1 MTGVPARTFHQRQ
14 RPKPRHEN
22 NSVRRTYDLVRF
34 SLPLLEPETVL
45 AEDALIA
52 LCSASRNTVR
62 TVLRSLADD
71 GIIVR
76 RPKVGTTVPGSMLL
90 RVDEVMKLPELGD
103 ETSFRTRGVLLE
115 ALVIPA
121 PTILRDR
128 LQLEEGAYV
137 LVLEGLLLGNDEPAA
152 LTVSYVALDRPSDA
166 LPLPTDPDPI
176 AMLEERLGVTLGAGG
191 TTVGAMTADE
201 ATAERLEIPEGAS
214 ILWLE
219 DLLVDTDG
227 QPRAL
232 SQFRFRGDRIA
243 MRSQFS
249 RRTTPEAAPAA
260 S

>member
-45 AEDALIA
+45 AEDALI
-52 LCSASRNTVR
+52 LQCSASRNTVR

-71 GIIVR
+71 GLIVR

-103 ETSFRTRGVLLE
+103 ETPFRTRGVLTE

-121 PTILRDR
+121 PAILRDR
-128 LQLEEGAYV
+128 LQLDEGAYV
-137 LVLEGLLLGNDEPAA
+137 LVLEGLLLGNEEPAA
-152 LTVSYVALDRPSDA
+152 LTVSYVALDRPTDA

-176 AMLEERLGVTLGAGG
+176 ALLEDRLGVVLGPGV
-191 TTVGAMTADE
+191 TTVGAMVADP
-201 ATAERLEIPEGAS
+201 ATAERLEIAEGS
-214 ILWLE
+214 PILWLE
-219 DLLVDTDG
+219 DVLLDVLG

-243 MRSQFS
+243 MSSGFS
-249 RRTTPEAAPAA
+249 RRVIAPEAAA